1 MDILCFGTIV
11 ADHRRKDDAEKP
23 RQDPLRVVEK
33 AVDLQVGGVAIL
45 AIAVREMGLD
55 VGIMGCVGN
64 DIAGYGLKNYL
75 AIEAQLNV
83 DAVKV
88 INAETSTSFIR
99 LTPTERYVEHSP
111 GAGVELCPGE
121 SELAFIQEHNPK
133 LTAIGYA
140 GLLPKLD
147 AGNGRGM
154 ARWIKAAQ
162 SAGSFVALDTHTV
175 SPYAMLERPVPLADI
190 FVCNKEEA
198 SGITNISSADASEIV
213 SAMWSKFRAIDPRRF
228 RLMGAAFADGAQL
241 AYGYGQGYTN
251 TWVANPH
258 YGTFKPVDLTG
269 AGDYFRAGLY
279 AEVVEHNR
287 EFAEGSLDIAKAG
300 LKGHSVAAANLRRC
314 VSNSE

>member
-1 MDILCFGTIV
+1 MV
-11 ADHRRKDDAEKP
+11 VDHRRKDDAEKP
-23 RQDPLRVVEK
+23 GEDPLHVVEK
-33 AVDLQVGGVAIL
+33 AVDLRVGGVAIL
-45 AIAVREMGLD
+45 AIAVQKMGLD
-55 VGIMGCVGN
+55 AGIMGCVGN

-83 DAVKV
+83 DAVRI

-99 LTPTERYVEHSP
+99 LTPTERYIEHSP
-111 GAGVELCPGE
+111 GASVGLSPGE
-121 SELAFIQEHNPK
+121 PELAFIQEHNPK

-147 AGNGRGM
+147 AGHGRGM

-162 SAGSFVALDTHTV
+162 SAGSLVALDTHTV
-175 SPYAMLERPVPLADI
+175 SPYTMLERSVPLADI

-198 SGITNISSADASEIV
+198 RGITNISSADASEIV
-213 SAMWSKFRAIDPRRF
+213 SAMWSKFRAIDPRHF

-241 AYGYGQGYTN
+241 AYGYGQSYRN

-258 YGTFKPVDLTG
+258 YGTFEPGDLTG

-279 AEVVEHNR
+279 AEVIEHIR
-287 EFAEGSLDIAKAG
+287 EFVKGSLDIAKAG
-300 LKGHSVAAANLRRC
+300 LKGHSVAATNLRRC
-314 VSNSE
+314 GSNSE